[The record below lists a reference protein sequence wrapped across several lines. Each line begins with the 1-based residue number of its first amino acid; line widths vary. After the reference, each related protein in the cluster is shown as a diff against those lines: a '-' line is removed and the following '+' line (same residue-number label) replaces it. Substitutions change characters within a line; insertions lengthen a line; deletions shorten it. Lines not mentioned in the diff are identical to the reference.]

1 MGHAHFLPAWRLTR
15 GLAQITIG
23 AEPFVDLSPARVAQ
37 GLVLSGG
44 QTDETLTMRVCSQ
57 ARVNTYSPPPPL
69 AFVQLILSLSGF
81 EELLQIFA

>member
-37 GLVLSGG
+37 GLVLSGE

-57 ARVNTYSPPPPL
+57 ARVNTYPPPL

-81 EELLQIFA
+81 EELLQIFE